1 MPAPPSTR
9 SNYCSTTIL
18 LIYPTL
24 CSHRASSQAV
34 FPYHV
39 LPLPLRH
46 SLILLDCYLGGE
58 KYIHY
63 KCTFY
68 PSFRQPP
75 HNPTSQTPT
84 ILFDLKQLK

>member
-1 MPAPPSTR
+1 MPALPSTS
-9 SNYCSTTIL
+9 SNYRSPSIL
-18 LIYPTL
+18 LIHPTL

-39 LPLPLRH
+39 LPLPLLH
-46 SLILLDCYLGGE
+46 SLILLDCKLGRE
-58 KYIHY
+58 KYIYY